1 MIPRGPRPWEGG
13 SDDPDPDEEAG
24 SAEHGAFTPGPDE
37 PAGKDDPGIRGWVPP
52 DARLWRHPSELH
64 AASAPGAG
72 ADGWLG
78 FQLGGPTDLSDRRR
92 HSLATALIATG
103 AAAAVVAGVL
113 LLLAAGSV
121 GGPRTATS
129 GSGPTPT
136 LAEATGCCRYVPA
149 AARSALEAMVSL
161 QVTRGSRVD
170 QECGVAVASG
180 GLVAT
185 TLDAVAGARSI
196 LVVTAGGRRE
206 RAVLVATDPD
216 SDVALL
222 RVAGRLSTTRFA
234 DRLTTGEQSALVL
247 AMAVMP
253 PSRAASGGATMMWA
267 ASTVRSVGADITR
280 GDASGMAGIEAA
292 APSMPTMGGE
302 MLVQTDGRVVGI
314 LDGAASSPTVKVFLP
329 AAFVVGVARTLA
341 TSGRVRHGWLD
352 VVGKDSGSEVPLGTG
367 PSATGDRDRASTTT
381 NVARHDAAG
390 VLVVKVEPDGA
401 AASVLR
407 PGDVIVSV
415 DDAPLRSMAELRT
428 FLYLMKPGTRVD
440 LGILREGVPM
450 SVAVDLSASP

>member
-1 MIPRGPRPWEGG
+1 M
-13 SDDPDPDEEAG
+13 
-24 SAEHGAFTPGPDE
+24 
-37 PAGKDDPGIRGWVPP
+37 RGWVPP

-72 ADGWLG
+72 ADGWPG
-78 FQLGGPTDLSDRRR
+78 FQTGSPSDLSGRRR
-92 HSLATALIATG
+92 HSVATALIASG

-121 GGPRTATS
+121 GGPT
-129 GSGPTPT
+129 GSGTTPT

-170 QECGVAVASG
+170 QGCGVAVASG

-185 TLDAVAGARSI
+185 TLDAVVDARSI
-196 LVVTAGGRRE
+196 VAVTAGGRRE
-206 RAVLVATDPD
+206 RAVLVASDPN
-216 SDVALL
+216 SDVAVL

-234 DRLTTGEQSALVL
+234 DRITTGEQAALVL
-247 AMAVMP
+247 AMTVVP
-253 PSRAASGGATMMWA
+253 PSRAAGGGATMMWA

-280 GDASGMAGIEAA
+280 GDASGMAGIDAA
-292 APSMPTMGGE
+292 APSMPTMAGE
-302 MLVQTDGRVVGI
+302 MLVQADGRVVGI

-329 AAFVVGVARTLA
+329 AAFVVGVVRSLA
-341 TSGRVRHGWLD
+341 ASGRVRHGWLD
-352 VVGKDSGSEVPLGTG
+352 VVGKDAGPEVSLGTG
-367 PSATGDRDRASTTT
+367 PSATGDGGRASTTT
-381 NVARHDAAG
+381 NVVRHDAGG
-390 VLVVKVEPDGA
+390 VLVVKVEVDGA

-407 PGDVIVSV
+407 PGDVIMSV

-428 FLYLMKPGTRVD
+428 LLYLMKPGTRVD
-440 LGILREGVPM
+440 LGILREGVAM